1 MDELQQYSRSN
12 CFLLHGVR
20 ESEGENTNNA
30 IMKTMKE
37 EMDIDIHE
45 KDLDRAHHVGNP
57 KVCKEGK
64 SSPIIIKITRWD
76 VRSAVYKNKK

>member
-1 MDELQQYSRSN
+1 
-12 CFLLHGVR
+12 
-20 ESEGENTNNA
+20 
-30 IMKTMKE
+30 MKTMKE

-76 VRSAVYKNKK
+76 VRSAVYKNKKQLNGKSFLITESLTAKCVGLLKAAQGKYG